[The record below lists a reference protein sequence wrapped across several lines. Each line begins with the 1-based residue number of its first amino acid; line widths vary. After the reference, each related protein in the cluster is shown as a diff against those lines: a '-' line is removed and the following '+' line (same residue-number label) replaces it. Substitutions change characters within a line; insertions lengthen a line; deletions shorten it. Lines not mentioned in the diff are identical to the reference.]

1 MFSMVFFVFFWGA
14 IALTDDDLHLASTL
28 SERKI
33 TQNSLQ
39 FSAQSRRNL
48 AFQCNGVQVKQ
59 MCQGTNEKAIL
70 KDYLEEQ
77 K

>member
-1 MFSMVFFVFFWGA
+1 MYYLNIQIWSEKKCNRP
-14 IALTDDDLHLASTL
+14 HLASTL

-70 KDYLEEQ
+70 KII
-77 K
+77 